1 VKKFKKRFVKLNN
14 YKNGHIYHWK
24 KRCDL
29 IYTEYQIK
37 ISRCTLSKV
46 YKDNN
51 VGYLKTH
58 KSFHSATKENE
69 LTI

>member
-1 VKKFKKRFVKLNN
+1 MGTFIIR
-14 YKNGHIYHWK
+14 